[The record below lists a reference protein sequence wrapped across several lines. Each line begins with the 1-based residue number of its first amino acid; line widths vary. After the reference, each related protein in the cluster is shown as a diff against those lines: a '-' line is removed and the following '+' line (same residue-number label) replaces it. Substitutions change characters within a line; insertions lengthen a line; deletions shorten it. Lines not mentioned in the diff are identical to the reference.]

1 MLNAM
6 IKMGEYYEKNGEMQ
20 KALSLYEKIYK
31 KSEGMAKKP
40 AWFKAIKSRIDAI
53 RAEIKSQ

>member
-1 MLNAM
+1 V
-6 IKMGEYYEKNGEMQ
+6 
-20 KALSLYEKIYK
+20 KIYK

-40 AWFKAIKSRIDAI
+40 AWLKAIKSRIDAI